1 MKQTFFLTIVLA
13 LVFALGNVSSS
24 EAGCCGPG
32 WGCHRGDYGYRYLPP
47 PPTPPVFYYRMP
59 HRHYHR
65 MPYYYGVYRG
75 RRW

>member
-13 LVFALGNVSSS
+13 LVFALGNVSNS

-32 WGCHRGDYGYRYLPP
+32 WGCHRGGYGYGYRYLPP
-47 PPTPPVFYYRMP
+47 PPPVYYYHMP
-59 HRHYHR
+59 HRHFYGR
-65 MPYYYGVYRG
+65 PYYGGYRG